1 MRLASLRQRIGSATI
16 EVGVHP
22 GNIVRLQGVLRE
34 QAHQRDLPAVL
45 EAVHLDAVRLGVHEI
60 VLDLRELS
68 YASAD
73 FWRSLVLWLRWMQ
86 APPVARY
93 KLRILANPSHN
104 WQSIGMSTLS
114 VFGGKHLAVESSVA
128 GAS

>member
-1 MRLASLRQRIGSATI
+1 MRLASMRQRIGTATI
-16 EVGVHP
+16 EVGLPP
-22 GNIVRLQGVLRE
+22 GNLIRLHGVLRE
-34 QAHQRDLPAVL
+34 QGQQRDLPAML
-45 EAVHLDAVRLGVHEI
+45 EAIHLDAIRLGLQEI

-86 APPVARY
+86 SPPVARY
-93 KLRILANPSHN
+93 KLRILANPSHG
-104 WQSIGMSTLS
+104 WQGIGMSTLS
-114 VFGGKHLAVESSVA
+114 VFGGKHLAVDSTAA

>member
-1 MRLASLRQRIGSATI
+1 MRLASLRQRIGTATI
-16 EVGVHP
+16 EVGLPP
-22 GNIVRLQGVLRE
+22 GNLVRVRGVLRE
-34 QAHQRDLPAVL
+34 QGHERELPALL
-45 EAVHLDAVRLGVHEI
+45 EAIHFDALRLSLSEI

-86 APPVARY
+86 APPVAKYR
-93 KLRILANPSHN
+93 LRILANPSHN

-114 VFGGKHLAVESSVA
+114 AFGGKHLAVESSSA
-128 GAS
+128 PG

>member
-1 MRLASLRQRIGSATI
+1 MRLASLRQRIGNATVEI
-16 EVGVHP
+16 GVSP
-22 GNIVRLQGVLRE
+22 GNLVRLQGVLRE
-34 QAHQRDLPAVL
+34 PGHQRELASLL
-45 EAVHLDAVRLGVHEI
+45 ESIHLDAVRLSVSEI

-86 APPVARY
+86 SPPVAKY
-93 KLRILANPSHN
+93 KLRILANPLHN

-114 VFGGKHLAVESSVA
+114 VFGGKHLAVESSA
-128 GAS
+128 ALG